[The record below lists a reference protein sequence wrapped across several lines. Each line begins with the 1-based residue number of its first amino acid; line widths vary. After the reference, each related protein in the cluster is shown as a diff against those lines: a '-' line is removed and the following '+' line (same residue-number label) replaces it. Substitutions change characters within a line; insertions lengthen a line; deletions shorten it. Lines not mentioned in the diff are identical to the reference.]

1 MNSMKDQVVSLLP
14 EDIMLIWNELTDKI
28 DALYDVDRLW
38 NKGFGS
44 WKVEY
49 KYRRG
54 GKTLCTFYA
63 REGIADLLITYG
75 KAEREK
81 FENIKSSFS
90 RQLQEIYDNT
100 ETYHDG
106 KWLWIS
112 LDEQLNYVE
121 ILEMLKIKRRPNR
134 K

>member
-1 MNSMKDQVVSLLP
+1 MNSMKDQVGSLLP

-63 REGIADLLITYG
+63 REGIANLLITYG

-90 RQLQEIYDNT
+90 RHLQEIYDNT

>member
-14 EDIMLIWNELTDKI
+14 EDIMLIWNELTDII

-63 REGIADLLITYG
+63 REGIANLLITYG

>member
-63 REGIADLLITYG
+63 REGIANLLITYG

>member
-1 MNSMKDQVVSLLP
+1 M
-14 EDIMLIWNELTDKI
+14 
-28 DALYDVDRLW
+28 DR
-38 NKGFGS
+38 
-44 WKVEY
+44 
-49 KYRRG
+49 
-54 GKTLCTFYA
+54 
-63 REGIADLLITYG
+63 IT